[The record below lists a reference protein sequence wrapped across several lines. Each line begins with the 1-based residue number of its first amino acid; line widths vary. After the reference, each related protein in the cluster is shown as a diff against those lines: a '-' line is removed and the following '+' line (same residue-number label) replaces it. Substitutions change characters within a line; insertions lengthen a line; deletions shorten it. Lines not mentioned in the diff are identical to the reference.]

1 MSNLSANLCNYSA
14 IAASS
19 VIALILFYSL
29 IILGNM
35 IQIGKT
41 VIMLQTN
48 SFNID
53 FKISPFY
60 IFREN
65 VQVNVKSSGDRAEPA
80 SHLMT
85 F

>member
-29 IILGNM
+29 IIL
-35 IQIGKT
+35 GKT